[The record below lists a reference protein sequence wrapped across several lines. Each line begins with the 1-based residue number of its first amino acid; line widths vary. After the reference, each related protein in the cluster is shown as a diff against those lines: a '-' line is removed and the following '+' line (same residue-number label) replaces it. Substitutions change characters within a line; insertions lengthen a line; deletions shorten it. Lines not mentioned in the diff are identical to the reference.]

1 MGENRHSLS
10 ASESAS
16 PRTSG
21 GGTRRRPRI
30 GITIGDPAGIGP
42 EVVLKAVAETAVREV
57 CAPVIIGDAQMQEDG
72 TIVVNLRRTADGIN
86 VSGIV
91 RYPTSHPNYK
101 EVLDH
106 IGGMKPG
113 EVKLVPAWGDP
124 APKKE

>member
-1 MGENRHSLS
+1 MPGNTKALVALAIAAWIGFSGNGHSK
-10 ASESAS
+10 E
-16 PRTSG
+16 
-21 GGTRRRPRI
+21 
-30 GITIGDPAGIGP
+30 
-42 EVVLKAVAETAVREV
+42 
-57 CAPVIIGDAQMQEDG
+57 PVIIGDAQMQDDG

-101 EVLDH
+101 EILDH

-113 EVKLVPAWGDP
+113 EIKLVPAWGDP

>member
-1 MGENRHSLS
+1 MKSLVTL
-10 ASESAS
+10 AITA
-16 PRTSG
+16 
-21 GGTRRRPRI
+21 
-30 GITIGDPAGIGP
+30 TIGFSAHGHAK
-42 EVVLKAVAETAVREV
+42 E
-57 CAPVIIGDAQMQEDG
+57 PVFIGDAQMQEDG
-72 TIVVNLRRTADGIN
+72 TIVFNWRRTADGIN

-91 RYPTSHPNYK
+91 TYPTSHPNYK

>member
-21 GGTRRRPRI
+21 GGGRRPRI